1 MACFTKQAIFI
12 AYHYQPFIIM
22 MRNLTALLLL
32 LFPVIVF
39 AQKKDKN
46 AEKMAKTITAD
57 EMRKH
62 LFTIAS
68 AEMEGRDTPS
78 PGLEKAAKYIE
89 DHFKAIGL
97 LPGNKDSYRQYYP
110 LYKDSVTGSTLK
122 VNGTSFEM
130 SKDYFPTAGNYAAE
144 MRFSEVVFAGYG
156 ISDGDKRD
164 DYKDLK
170 VAGKLVMILDGAPAD
185 YKPSSQQGGGSPS
198 SSFGKL
204 NTALNKGAV
213 AVMVVGSNFPRR
225 MPTTGNW
232 SMNSYRAAQNVF
244 NFSVSPDVASKI
256 LGLQGKNV
264 FELAKAGSL
273 ESKIYPAQIDL
284 G

>member
-78 PGLEKAAKYIE
+78 PGLEKAANYIE

-122 VNGTSFEM
+122 VNGTSFEI

-170 VAGKLVMILDGAPAD
+170 VAGKLVMILDGAPE
-185 YKPSSQQGGGSPS
+185 
-198 SSFGKL
+198 
-204 NTALNKGAV
+204 N
-213 AVMVVGSNFPRR
+213 
-225 MPTTGNW
+225 
-232 SMNSYRAAQNVF
+232 
-244 NFSVSPDVASKI
+244 I
-256 LGLQGKNV
+256 
-264 FELAKAGSL
+264 
-273 ESKIYPAQIDL
+273 
-284 G
+284 